1 LFHTRNT
8 GGAGI
13 IIPVKL
19 APQPMTE
26 YEIIAL
32 KVERQE
38 MKVGLCYDNYYGVQI
53 NLFLLVVRGG
63 FSVVRRANN

>member
-1 LFHTRNT
+1 
-8 GGAGI
+8 
-13 IIPVKL
+13 
-19 APQPMTE
+19 MTE

-38 MKVGLCYDNYYGVQI
+38 MKVGLCYDNYYCVQI